1 MADVTKA
8 PDSAGAATPGKAT
21 GLEGRR
27 AVVAITDLMIGS
39 KVRETLKQMGMEAA
53 FAGSAASAGA
63 ALLAP
68 ADILIVDVS
77 DPRIEPLT
85 IIGNA
90 KERNIPTLACGSH

>member
-8 PDSAGAATPGKAT
+8 PDYAGAATSGNAT

-39 KVRETLKQMGMEAA
+39 KVRETLKQMGMEAT
-53 FAGSAASAGA
+53 FVGSTASADA

-68 ADILIVDVS
+68 PDLLIVDIS
-77 DPRIEPLT
+77 DPRLEPLE
-85 IIGNA
+85 IIRKA
-90 KERNIPTLACGSH
+90 AERKVPILA